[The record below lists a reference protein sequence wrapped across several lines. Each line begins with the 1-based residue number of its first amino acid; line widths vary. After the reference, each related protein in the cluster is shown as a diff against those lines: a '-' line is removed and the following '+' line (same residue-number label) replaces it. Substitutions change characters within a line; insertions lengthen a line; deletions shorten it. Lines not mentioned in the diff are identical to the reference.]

1 MGQPNKPKEKQKKK
15 KKPNKHVFTLQSKYE
30 LQNHMFENHFGNEPL

>member
-1 MGQPNKPKEKQKKK
+1 MGQPNKPKEKQKK

-30 LQNHMFENHFGNEPL
+30 LQNHMFETKSVFE